1 MSKSKVRLTNGQVVS
16 RMDLVQSSMDTV
28 LNRTKPLST
37 MIGMAPCSFFG
48 TATED
53 VNVFI
58 SEADKARRY
67 NQWKG
72 TDVVMRL
79 AYFLEGNARHAFEAE
94 VEDRRARRAKKASGV
109 DDDERLMRLYSPGDD
124 VVGLMKRT
132 SPGGDDAFGGINK
145 PFVKAEVGGTSAP
158 TNNFDSAGT
167 SEPRST
173 EVQAWERVLRNTT
186 GSLRTVDTA
195 IESQGAALRLEVH
208 RLSEIASELE
218 QLAVTSRN
226 AAEEAVFHD
235 DATPAD
241 EERLRRVHL
250 EVQTRLETER
260 TAVTGRMEAV
270 QRDLDAAQTKRKVLQ
285 QDKATYTELLEASVQ
300 RHRAEISAAGTAEAK
315 TSEEVVDIAAEE
327 EDDIA
332 LAFPTFT
339 LFAEWLR
346 KIFQREDVTH
356 AYMSEFYGRQ
366 QRRGER
372 VQDFAY
378 EIMRLS
384 KRSGMQVSEAE
395 RTEHFVD
402 GLSKRMRKHI
412 KRDWKQKGLSRA
424 KKLCWND
431 ALEFARKLERDIPEL
446 TQWSHDDNEDDDAA
460 VASVKMTVD
469 TTAPQYEVYD
479 GQVQAA
485 MSVGRA
491 TEQKPDSS
499 KEQQGELLTAIKDML
514 AQCMKTGGNREGSAR
529 GGRNCYNCGQPGH
542 LSRECTMAPTEQTQR
557 YRASNRSRNVP
568 QTVQCYACQEFGHY
582 ANDCPN
588 RGQSVATGANA
599 EPVRPGRDCYVC
611 GKPGHVARNCEEK
624 KSSSG
629 NANRA

>member
-72 TDVVMRL
+72 DVVMRL

-186 GSLRTVDTA
+186 GSLETVDTA
-195 IESQGAALRLEVH
+195 IESQGAALRLDVH
-208 RLSEIASELE
+208 RLSEIASELA
-218 QLAVTSRN
+218 QLAITSRE
-226 AAEEAVFHD
+226 AVEEAVFHD
-235 DATPAD
+235 DANA
-241 EERLRRVHL
+241 EEQERLRRVHL

-260 TAVTGRMEAV
+260 TSVTGRMEAV

-300 RHRAEISAAGTAEAK
+300 RHKAEISAAGTAEAK
-315 TSEEVVDIAAEE
+315 TSEEVVDVAAEE
-327 EDDIA
+327 EDDIT

-384 KRSGMQVSEAE
+384 KRSGMHVSEAE

-446 TQWSHDDNEDDDAA
+446 TQWSHDDNED
-460 VASVKMTVD
+460 

-499 KEQQGELLTAIKDML
+499 KEQQGATDCYQGYAGKMHEDWR
-514 AQCMKTGGNREGSAR
+514 QQR
-529 GGRNCYNCGQPGH
+529 GV
-542 LSRECTMAPTEQTQR
+542 
-557 YRASNRSRNVP
+557 RSRRTQLLQLWTTWTLV
-568 QTVQCYACQEFGHY
+568 TRMYH
-582 ANDCPN
+582 
-588 RGQSVATGANA
+588 GA
-599 EPVRPGRDCYVC
+599 Y
-611 GKPGHVARNCEEK
+611 
-624 KSSSG
+624 
-629 NANRA
+629 

>member
-1 MSKSKVRLTNGQVVS
+1 
-16 RMDLVQSSMDTV
+16 MDLVQSSMDAV

-72 TDVVMRL
+72 PEVVGRL
-79 AYFLEGNARHAFEAE
+79 AYFLEGYARHAFEAE
-94 VEDRRARRAKKASGV
+94 VEDRQARRAKSAAG
-109 DDDERLMRLYSPGDD
+109 EPSP
-124 VVGLMKRT
+124 
-132 SPGGDDAFGGINK
+132 SPGGDDASAGITK
-145 PFVKAEVGGTSAP
+145 PFVKVEVGGTSAP
-158 TNNFDSAGT
+158 TKLSDSGGT

-173 EVQAWERVLRNTT
+173 EVLAWERVLRNTT

-285 QDKATYTELLEASVQ
+285 QDRVTYEALLEASVQ
-300 RHRAEISAAGTAEAK
+300 RHLAESSTPGVVETKA
-315 TSEEVVDIAAEE
+315 EEVVDLAAEE
-327 EDDIA
+327 EDATA

-339 LFAEWLR
+339 LFADWLR
-346 KIFQREDVTH
+346 KIFQREDVTN

-384 KRSGMQVSEAE
+384 KRSGMQVNEAE

-412 KRDWKQKGLSRA
+412 KRDWKQRGLSKA

-446 TQWSHDDNEDDDAA
+446 SQWSNTDKDDDDAV
-460 VASVKMTVD
+460 VASIQSPVD
-469 TTAPQYEVYD
+469 TSAPQYEVHT
-479 GQVQAA
+479 GQLHAA
-485 MSVGRA
+485 MSVDRA
-491 TEQKPDSS
+491 PVKKPDSS
-499 KEQQGELLTAIKDML
+499 KEQHGDLLSAMKEMIS
-514 AQCMKTGGNREGSAR
+514 QCMQQGGGQ
-529 GGRNCYNCGQPGH
+529 GGRGRGRRNSGNCYNCDQPGH
-542 LSRECTMAPTEQTQR
+542 LARNCTMAATEQTQR
-557 YRASNRSRNVP
+557 YRATNRGRNVP
-568 QTVQCYACQEFGHY
+568 QTVQCYACGEFGHY
-582 ANDCPN
+582 ANECTN

-599 EPVRPGRDCYVC
+599 EPVSEGRDCYVC
-611 GKPGHVARNCEEK
+611 GKPGHLARNCSEK
-624 KSSSG
+624 KSASG
-629 NANRA
+629 NAGRA